1 MLHYLGIKL
10 QKRSFLRCCLIM
22 VDLTSFSLLISAIT
36 LVIFVFIFGKVYTL
50 CLYVY
55 AFVDFFFCYW
65 SKWECKIMSV
75 VVSIHNFTQL
85 WRFFASEN
93 PRNVKRVH
101 YFTIKFKNLIV
112 VFILESIHDAQ
123 IYAFTY
129 LLNKRLFSI
138 KIINLSSWNPWPQ
151 YNIEFSPYSYL
162 SV

>member
-36 LVIFVFIFGKVYTL
+36 LVIFVFIFGKVYFMPIRICL
-50 CLYVY
+50 CGFFLLLLEQMGMQNYVCCSFHSQLY
-55 AFVDFFFCYW
+55 
-65 SKWECKIMSV
+65 STMTI
-75 VVSIHNFTQL
+75 
-85 WRFFASEN
+85 FASEN

-123 IYAFTY
+123 INALTY

-138 KIINLSSWNPWPQ
+138 KIINLSS
-151 YNIEFSPYSYL
+151 
-162 SV
+162 